1 MHPMET
7 LPLAG
12 LYLLALGTLL
22 GWPVALQHVAPS
34 ALTRVGIQHPRR
46 LLQMHLDYVLMG
58 ILLVAVGVALP
69 EAPSWVVVPLI
80 AGAVVNPLLFL
91 PLAFRED
98 AGASPVYRV
107 VSTASFLAMSVGA
120 VGAAVH
126 GTVG

>member
-7 LPLAG
+7 LPLTG

-22 GWPVALQHVAPS
+22 GWPVALQHVAPT
-34 ALTRVGIQHPRR
+34 ALTRVGVRHPRR

-58 ILLVAVGVALP
+58 ILLVAVGLALP
-69 EAPSWVVVPLI
+69 GAPGWVVAPLV

-98 AGASPVYRV
+98 AGASLAYRV
-107 VSTASFLAMSVGA
+107 ASTASFLAMSIGA

-126 GTVG
+126 ATVG